1 MVAGCEINDN
11 PFAPL
16 CRACKDKIAAEGDAT
31 PIAWMPRDHR
41 FVEKLATPDVTIA
54 DIIGDVDPIRA
65 ARGGRDL
72 SDELTIHY
80 GLLPRANR
88 GIFAINEL
96 PDLAGKIQV
105 GLFNIMQE
113 GDIQIKG
120 YPLRLP
126 LDVLIVFTAN
136 PEDYTARGKIITP
149 LKDRIG
155 AEIRTHY
162 PSTVAEGMTVTNQ
175 EAWVGRDPARKIDVP
190 EYLREV
196 IEEIA
201 FQAREDKRVD
211 KRSGVSQ
218 RLPITTLESAVSSA
232 EQRAART
239 GEKCGIARIA
249 DIYAAMPAITGKLE
263 LEYEG
268 ELKGADTI
276 ARELIRSAVGRV
288 FSKRFGEVSFQP
300 VIQWFELGGEL
311 KLPEAGEHR
320 RALRTTLENPR
331 ADGTCRQAR
340 RQRSQRRRLCI
351 SSSRNDSRRPL
362 GASPHRPQRRARLLR
377 GKAAAT
383 GAARESESPA
393 PAIQLAVSN
402 RKQRV
407 RGNSSSGAL
416 GPTMKFIKYGKYVG
430 EPADAIDLEELVK
443 KLGNFFLQS
452 GFESQF
458 YGVSEMDPE
467 KSMEAL
473 KDAILRALQEGDL
486 MPEGA
491 MSDELREML
500 QNPNARQNQEVKDL
514 IEKLMERMAQ
524 EGYINPQQPPQVT
537 PPPQSSARG
546 QVGEAQERDTEA
558 RFEIT
563 DKTIDFLGFKTLQ
576 DLLGSLGRSSFGRHA
591 TRDLATGIETSGA
604 SRQYEF
610 GDTMNLDISETLF
623 NAVRRDGAKVPVEI
637 TYKDLM
643 VHQCEYYSSCA
654 TVVLLDCSHSMILYG
669 EDRFTPAKRVA
680 MALSHLI
687 RTQYPGDTLNLVL
700 FHDSAEEVPIGEL
713 ARVQV
718 GPYYTNTR
726 EGLRMAQRIL
736 LRQKKDMR
744 QIIMITDGKP
754 SALTLED
761 GRIYKNAF
769 GLDPF
774 VVGQT
779 LEEVNKCK
787 RAGIL
792 INTFMLAS
800 DYSLINFVQKIT
812 EMCRGKAYFTT
823 PYTLGQYLLMDYMQR
838 KTKQI
843 H

>member
-1 MVAGCEINDN
+1 
-11 PFAPL
+11 
-16 CRACKDKIAAEGDAT
+16 
-31 PIAWMPRDHR
+31 
-41 FVEKLATPDVTIA
+41 
-54 DIIGDVDPIRA
+54 
-65 ARGGRDL
+65 
-72 SDELTIHY
+72 
-80 GLLPRANR
+80 
-88 GIFAINEL
+88 
-96 PDLAGKIQV
+96 
-105 GLFNIMQE
+105 
-113 GDIQIKG
+113 
-120 YPLRLP
+120 
-126 LDVLIVFTAN
+126 
-136 PEDYTARGKIITP
+136 
-149 LKDRIG
+149 
-155 AEIRTHY
+155 
-162 PSTVAEGMTVTNQ
+162 
-175 EAWVGRDPARKIDVP
+175 
-190 EYLREV
+190 
-196 IEEIA
+196 
-201 FQAREDKRVD
+201 
-211 KRSGVSQ
+211 
-218 RLPITTLESAVSSA
+218 
-232 EQRAART
+232 
-239 GEKCGIARIA
+239 
-249 DIYAAMPAITGKLE
+249 
-263 LEYEG
+263 
-268 ELKGADTI
+268 
-276 ARELIRSAVGRV
+276 
-288 FSKRFGEVSFQP
+288 
-300 VIQWFELGGEL
+300 
-311 KLPEAGEHR
+311 
-320 RALRTTLENPR
+320 
-331 ADGTCRQAR
+331 
-340 RQRSQRRRLCI
+340 
-351 SSSRNDSRRPL
+351 
-362 GASPHRPQRRARLLR
+362 
-377 GKAAAT
+377 
-383 GAARESESPA
+383 
-393 PAIQLAVSN
+393 
-402 RKQRV
+402 
-407 RGNSSSGAL
+407 
-416 GPTMKFIKYGKYVG
+416 MKFIRYGKYVG

-443 KLGNFFLQS
+443 RLGNFFLQS

-473 KDAILRALQEGDL
+473 KEAILRALQEGDL
-486 MPEGA
+486 LPQDA

-500 QNPNARQNQEVKDL
+500 NNPNAAKESQAVRDL
-514 IEKLMERMAQ
+514 IEKLMERMAEQ
-524 EGYINPQQPPQVT
+524 GYINPQQPPTVT

-546 QVGEAQERDTEA
+546 QVGQAQEREAEA

-576 DLLGSLGRSSFGRHA
+576 DLLGSLGRSSFGRHS
-591 TRDLATGIETSGA
+591 TRDLATGIEASGV

-610 GDTMNLDISETLF
+610 GDTLNMDVSETLF
-623 NAVRRDGAKVPVEI
+623 NAVRRDGAKVPIEI
-637 TYKDLM
+637 TYSDLM
-643 VHQCEYYSSCA
+643 VHQCEYHSSCA

-687 RTQYPGDTLNLVL
+687 RTQYPGDTLSLVL

-800 DYSLINFVQKIT
+800 DYSLVHFVQKIT

-838 KTKQI
+838 KTRQI